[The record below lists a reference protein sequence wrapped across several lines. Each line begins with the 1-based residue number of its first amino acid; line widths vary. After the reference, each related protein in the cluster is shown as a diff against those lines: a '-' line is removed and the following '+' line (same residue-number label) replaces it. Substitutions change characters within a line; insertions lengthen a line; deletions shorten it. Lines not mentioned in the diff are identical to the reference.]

1 MKEANRRSEERA
13 RLIRWHPTRVKAR
26 GGRRPKSEVRPRR
39 TQTESSGCL
48 SAFHRNSLYRFLV
61 SGLRFPLGFILAAG
75 AIFALGCGEAAKK
88 PGPVRSS
95 LNQYVEQARAIGAED
110 RQAEGSLWIDTGN
123 RSDPFRD
130 LKAYRV
136 GDIVTIAVRESTSAV
151 SQATTDSTKTAD
163 FSSGAT
169 GLFGLEKGISELSG
183 LVDASRDS
191 EFQGEAR
198 TTRSNVLTTSV
209 TARVV
214 EAFPNGNLLLEG
226 NREVLINGERQIV
239 TVRGVIRPSDISPT
253 NVVASTSLAEME
265 IQVEGRGIV
274 SRAQK
279 PGILYKILSGFWP
292 F

>member
-1 MKEANRRSEERA
+1 MAAS
-13 RLIRWHPTRVKAR
+13 V
-26 GGRRPKSEVRPRR
+26 
-39 TQTESSGCL
+39 
-48 SAFHRNSLYRFLV
+48 FL
-61 SGLRFPLGFILAAG
+61 
-75 AIFALGCGEAAKK
+75 ALGCGESAKK

-95 LNQYVEQARAIGAED
+95 LNQYVEQARTLRAED
-110 RQAEGSLWIDTGN
+110 RQAEGSLWIDDGN

-151 SQATTDSTKTAD
+151 SQATTDSTKAAD
-163 FSSGAT
+163 FSSGAPSF
-169 GLFGLEKGISELSG
+169 FGLEKRIGELAG
-183 LVDASRDS
+183 LLDASRDS
-191 EFQGEAR
+191 QFQGEAR
-198 TTRSNVLTTSV
+198 TTRSNVLTTTV

-214 EAFPNGNLLLEG
+214 EAFPNGNMLLEG

-239 TVRGVIRPSDISPT
+239 TVRGVVRPSDISPL

-274 SRAQK
+274 SQAQR

>member
-1 MKEANRRSEERA
+1 MKKAKCSFEQLGRLQEPLFRS
-13 RLIRWHPTRVKAR
+13 
-26 GGRRPKSEVRPRR
+26 
-39 TQTESSGCL
+39 
-48 SAFHRNSLYRFLV
+48 
-61 SGLRFPLGFILAAG
+61 PLGFVARLMKMRTVSISATLLAIA
-75 AIFALGCGEAAKK
+75 ALALGCGESAKR

-95 LNQYVEQARAIGAED
+95 LNQYVEQARTLGAED
-110 RQAEGSLWIDTGN
+110 RQAEGSLWIDSGN

-151 SQATTDSTKTAD
+151 SQATTDSSKEAD
-163 FSSGAT
+163 FSAGAP
-169 GLFGLEKGISELSG
+169 GFFGLEKRIGELSG
-183 LVDASRDS
+183 LLDTNRDS
-191 EFQGEAR
+191 QFQGEAR

-214 EAFPNGNLLLEG
+214 EAFPNGNMLLEG

-239 TVRGVIRPSDISPT
+239 TVRGVVRPSDVSPL
-253 NVVASTSLAEME
+253 NVVVSTSLAEME

-279 PGILYKILSGFWP
+279 PGMLYKILSGFWP